1 MNICIIDDEHDNREI
16 LSYIIKNQKGDYN
29 IVGEASNV
37 QDCIELIM
45 KTKPDLI
52 FLDIEMPDGSGFD
65 LLYGLGEYKPEIIF
79 CTAYN
84 QFALKAIECSALA
97 YILKPLTTEMVTEA
111 LQKAIVQLDKNQ
123 KALQYD
129 TLYEQLNHPKS
140 NPVKF
145 LVKNTEGL
153 HIVYYE
159 ELIYCVADSNYTY
172 LFIENKKK
180 ITVSKTLK
188 EIEKILESNSNFMRI
203 HQSFI
208 INLEKIK
215 NISRIDAHLAVV
227 MSDGKELFVSRSKRD
242 EFMVRIGE

>member
-37 QDCIELIM
+37 QDGIELIM

>member
-37 QDCIELIM
+37 QDGIELII

>member
-1 MNICIIDDEHDNREI
+1 
-16 LSYIIKNQKGDYN
+16 
-29 IVGEASNV
+29 
-37 QDCIELIM
+37 
-45 KTKPDLI
+45 
-52 FLDIEMPDGSGFD
+52 MPDGSGFD